1 MREFKGE
8 ISVVLR
14 DCRRVLYLALLV
26 MCASLAIGQEEEAAG
41 GGENASN
48 PLASVTNTDLRLKYL
63 DLTNDLG
70 RVNDLFVDGAFMV
83 NPKLKIKYE
92 LHYWE
97 TNVTGTSQS
106 GLETAVLKTI
116 YFPKQGVL
124 DNGTK
129 YKVAIGLDLIVDF
142 GNHDKGIGLG
152 ADQVGPFVGIALSM
166 PSGLTLIPLTQ
177 QFLSVSGEDVNITAA
192 RVIALQPLPRQ
203 MWPKGGRHCP
213 VRLGNRHDPCAS
225 RTAVWS

>member
-1 MREFKGE
+1 MREFRDE
-8 ISVVLR
+8 ISMPLR
-14 DCRRVLYLALLV
+14 EYYCALYLALLV
-26 MCASLAIGQEEEAAG
+26 ICASPAFGQEEEAAG

-48 PLASVTNTDLRLKYL
+48 PLASVTNIDLRLKYL

-116 YFPKQGVL
+116 YFPKQGLL

-129 YKVAIGLDLIVDF
+129 SKLRSAW
-142 GNHDKGIGLG
+142 
-152 ADQVGPFVGIALSM
+152 
-166 PSGLTLIPLTQ
+166 T
-177 QFLSVSGEDVNITAA
+177 
-192 RVIALQPLPRQ
+192 
-203 MWPKGGRHCP
+203 
-213 VRLGNRHDPCAS
+213 
-225 RTAVWS
+225 

>member
-1 MREFKGE
+1 MAQDE
-8 ISVVLR
+8 
-14 DCRRVLYLALLV
+14 A
-26 MCASLAIGQEEEAAG
+26 AAG

-48 PLASVTNTDLRLKYL
+48 PLASVTNTDLRLQYL
-63 DLTNDLG
+63 DLTDDLG

-124 DNGTK
+124 DSGIK
-129 YKVAIGLDLIVDF
+129 YKVAVGLDLIADF

-152 ADQVGPFVGIALSM
+152 ADQVAPFWV
-166 PSGLTLIPLTQ
+166 
-177 QFLSVSGEDVNITAA
+177 
-192 RVIALQPLPRQ
+192 
-203 MWPKGGRHCP
+203 
-213 VRLGNRHDPCAS
+213 
-225 RTAVWS
+225 